1 MFFVCTYSQNRDKTD
16 RSKFILLIPTLKTII
31 TIWLYFKLEEVTLFF
46 NPLTARA
53 FLCLSFFS
61 FSYLFAAVIDLL
73 LGLFPVQKILRK
85 HHLDRQILP
94 WSSHMMLQVILLW
107 VFQSNFWVFS
117 CMFQAPLSLSHWSEY
132 HWKDLFLLQN
142 LSTDDANFGQRWW
155 RQKRNKGQRSSQLV
169 GATVNG
175 LKKTFYNL
183 MNSAVESL
191 QRPPCGKMV
200 YHRGAKLT
208 TGRKIFCGRSE
219 KMADRRSSTELG
231 FFWLAP
237 G

>member
-1 MFFVCTYSQNRDKTD
+1 MSLDLTFF
-16 RSKFILLIPTLKTII
+16 
-31 TIWLYFKLEEVTLFF
+31 FF
-46 NPLTARA
+46 H
-53 FLCLSFFS
+53 LSFFS

-155 RQKRNKGQRSSQLV
+155 RQKWNKSQSSSLPV
-169 GATVNG
+169 TGGAEVNG
-175 LKKTFYNL
+175 LIINMQPQKITWRVKTSAFKT
-183 MNSAVESL
+183 MN
-191 QRPPCGKMV
+191 Q
-200 YHRGAKLT
+200 
-208 TGRKIFCGRSE
+208 
-219 KMADRRSSTELG
+219 
-231 FFWLAP
+231 
-237 G
+237 